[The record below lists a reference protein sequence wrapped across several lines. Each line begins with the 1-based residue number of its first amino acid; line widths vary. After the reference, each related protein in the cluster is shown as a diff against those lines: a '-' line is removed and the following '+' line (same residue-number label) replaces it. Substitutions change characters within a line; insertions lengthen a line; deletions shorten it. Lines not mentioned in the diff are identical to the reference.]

1 MNIIVVGSGVIGLN
15 IAAKLAKEH
24 SVRVISCDINP
35 STSYNNAGQI
45 VPSNLVPFANIERSN
60 RFIGSIMTPENGFL
74 GMENSFE
81 VWRYVLA
88 MRKYKPQ
95 ISGDLAHLLRRNSEL
110 IEGLPFYH
118 KTGMLEIFVNKDK
131 FKNRNVSVKHEVL
144 STKDIKERLP
154 QSSSNVV
161 GGVLYPQDGYI
172 NNQEYA
178 RYLRNGSFEII
189 NDYISSWHDFGN
201 FVEVKGSYNEYT
213 CDLIVLATGAS
224 NLLHSSLGV
233 KVLVGQGY
241 GFEIKSTTPFKQAVI
256 LSETGTSLSYQG
268 RVKVAGRL
276 FVKKNQDGEISY
288 PTIGKIYDELKNY
301 FDFESHT
308 PEKAWTGYRSLSE
321 NGLPIIKKFNR
332 AIVANGHGMLGISLG
347 AVTAEIVQELVNATI

>member
-15 IAAKLAKEH
+15 VAAKLSKDH
-24 SVRVISCDINP
+24 SVRVISSEVNP
-35 STSYNNAGQI
+35 NTSYSNAGQI
-45 VPSNLVPFANIERSN
+45 VPSHLVPFANIERSN
-60 RFIGSIMTPENGFL
+60 RFLGSIMSPENGFL

-81 VWRYVLA
+81 VWRYVLG
-88 MRKYKPQ
+88 MRKYKPE

-118 KTGMLEIFVNKDK
+118 KTGLLEIFVNKEK
-131 FKNRNVSVKHEVL
+131 FKNRNISVKHEVL
-144 STKDIKERLP
+144 SPKEVKERLP
-154 QSSSNVV
+154 QSTNNIV

-178 RYLRNGSFEII
+178 RYLKNGSYEII
-189 NDYISSWHDFGN
+189 NDFVSSWHDSGN
-201 FVEVKGSYNEYT
+201 SVEVKGAYNDYN
-213 CDLIVLATGAS
+213 CDLIVLAAGAS

-241 GFEIKSTTPFKQAVI
+241 GFEIKSPTPFKQAVI
-256 LSETGTSLSYQG
+256 LSEVHTSLSYQG
-268 RVKVAGRL
+268 RIKVAGRL
-276 FVKKNQDGEISY
+276 FVKKNQNSEINY
-288 PTIGKIYDELKNY
+288 PTIGKMYDELQNY
-301 FDFESHT
+301 FDFESHA
-308 PEKAWTGYRSLSE
+308 PERAWTGYRSLSE

-347 AVTAEIVQELVNATI
+347 AVTAEIVEELVNATI